1 MALYAYENHWSLP
14 NPQVVEDVINNNLVE
29 KAKLL
34 LEDYN
39 FLANNDIKP
48 E

>member
-1 MALYAYENHWSLP
+1 MALYAYEHNWSLP
-14 NPQVVEDVINNNLVE
+14 DPQVVEDVINNNLVE
-29 KAKLL
+29 KAKSL

-39 FLANNDIKP
+39 FLSNNDIKP